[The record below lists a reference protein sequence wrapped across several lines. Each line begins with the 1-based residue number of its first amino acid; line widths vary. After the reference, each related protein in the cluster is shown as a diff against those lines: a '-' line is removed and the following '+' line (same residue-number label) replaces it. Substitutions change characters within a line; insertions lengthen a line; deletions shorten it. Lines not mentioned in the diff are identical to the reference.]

1 MPTLAFV
8 GNSSLSYQSKSLG
21 SLFNTQYP
29 ATYVG
34 LSLNVPIYSGGQHKY
49 QLRQSEIAVQ
59 KSQNDLE
66 NLKNGIL
73 LQANSARIT
82 YLNSLKSLDNQK
94 QNQQLA
100 QEVLRVSKI
109 KYAQGVGSSIEVTQ
123 AQTDLE
129 TADNKYIQSLYDAL
143 VSKVDLDK
151 AYGKIQ

>member
-1 MPTLAFV
+1 MFKAD
-8 GNSSLSYQSKSLG
+8 
-21 SLFNTQYP
+21 YP
-29 ATYVG
+29 STYVG
-34 LSLNVPIYSGGQHKY
+34 LSLNIPIFSGGQRIN
-49 QLRQSEIAVQ
+49 QVRQSKIAVL
-59 KSQNDLE
+59 KAQNDLD

-73 LQANSARIT
+73 LQANSAQIT
-82 YLNSLKSLDNQK
+82 YTNSLKSLENQK
-94 QNQQLA
+94 ENQKLA

-109 KYAQGVGSSIEVTQ
+109 KYGQGVGSSIEVTQ